1 MAEYMTAN
9 EAEESFVARI
19 IPNLAHSNPALV
31 LSSAKVV
38 LKFLDSVDDSSDR
51 GRSVCRKLAPPLI
64 SLMNNAPEIQYIAA
78 RNINLI
84 LMKHP
89 QIFEREVRVFFC
101 NFQDPLYVKLA
112 KLELMVR
119 LADLTNVDQLLNELK
134 DYA

>member
-1 MAEYMTAN
+1 M
-9 EAEESFVARI
+9 
-19 IPNLAHSNPALV
+19 
-31 LSSAKVV
+31 
-38 LKFLDSVDDSSDR
+38 
-51 GRSVCRKLAPPLI
+51 
-64 SLMNNAPEIQYIAA
+64 AA

-119 LADLTNVDQLLNELK
+119 LADLQNVD
-134 DYA
+134 